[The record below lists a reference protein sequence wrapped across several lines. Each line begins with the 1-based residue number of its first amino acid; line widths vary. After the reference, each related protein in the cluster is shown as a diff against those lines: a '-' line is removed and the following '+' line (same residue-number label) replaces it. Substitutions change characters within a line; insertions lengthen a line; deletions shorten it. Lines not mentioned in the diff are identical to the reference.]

1 MDQDLILIIFLAS
14 TLLII
19 LCIFVVAI
27 TMLYFKKSKAEKIER
42 KKLESEFAETLL
54 QTQLE
59 IKEQTLQN
67 ISHEFH
73 DNFGQLVS
81 LINIYLNVI
90 KKGSPQEADK
100 AITEAKIL
108 TKQLIKDIKLLSLD
122 LNGNRFAEIGLL
134 RSLQEEVTRLQK
146 LNLFNI
152 ELATKG
158 TEFEL
163 PKNTVLIVYRMTQ
176 EILNNIIKHSH
187 AKDVLIKMEFIKNLL
202 ILVFK
207 DNGRGFNT
215 DKRSKAE
222 GNGLIN
228 LRTRAHLIKADL
240 TIQSTLNLGTI
251 VTMKIHK

>member
-1 MDQDLILIIFLAS
+1 MDQDLILIIFIAS

-81 LINIYLNVI
+81 LINIYLNII

-134 RSLQEEVTRLQK
+134 RSLQEEVTRLHMSLRCQ
-146 LNLFNI
+146 LYTD
-152 ELATKG
+152 AA
-158 TEFEL
+158 
-163 PKNTVLIVYRMTQ
+163 Q
-176 EILNNIIKHSH
+176 C
-187 AKDVLIKMEFIKNLL
+187 
-202 ILVFK
+202 VFAQFYYFK
-207 DNGRGFNT
+207 Y
-215 DKRSKAE
+215 S
-222 GNGLIN
+222 
-228 LRTRAHLIKADL
+228 
-240 TIQSTLNLGTI
+240 
-251 VTMKIHK
+251 